1 MVLQSCIGKKDM
13 SEVEQSD
20 VVYARTDTGDLL
32 MRLFRPPKS
41 NGHGIV
47 MVHGGAWTANDR
59 TTPWVM
65 CEALATAGMLVA
77 SLDFRCGPNF
87 QHPTASADIAAGV
100 RYVRVHADELQV
112 DPNTLG
118 LIGSSSGGHLVLLT
132 ALKPDALEHM
142 TTPIL
147 DSDDG
152 VVSLCSAEVHY
163 VVALWPVSD
172 PPVRYRY
179 AEETGRSELVAAHDG
194 YFGSLDQMQNA
205 SIQRILRSNEA
216 THVPPVMIVQ
226 PGEDANVPEA
236 MTLDLVAAYQQRD
249 GLVHYRYLPG
259 LPHAFAYQPSKA
271 TDTLAMD
278 VLAFIKQQIAGL

>member
-1 MVLQSCIGKKDM
+1 MVLRSCIGKNDM
-13 SEVEQSD
+13 SEVEQTD
-20 VVYARTDTGDLL
+20 VVYASTDTGDLL
-32 MRLFRPPKS
+32 MRLFRPPKPD
-41 NGHGIV
+41 GHGIV

-65 CEALATAGMLVA
+65 CEALATAGMVVA
-77 SLDFRCGPNF
+77 SLDFRCGPDF

-100 RYVRVHADELQV
+100 RYVRMRADELQV

-132 ALKPDALEHM
+132 ALKPDVSEHT
-142 TTPIL
+142 TTPSL
-147 DSDDG
+147 EPDDEAIG
-152 VVSLCSAEVHY
+152 LCSAEVHY

-179 AEETGRSELVAAHDG
+179 AQETGRSELVAAHDG
-194 YFGSLDQMQNA
+194 YFGSLDQMWNA
-205 SIQRILRSNEA
+205 SIQRILRGNEA

-236 MTLDLVAAYQQRD
+236 MTLDLVAAYQERD
-249 GLVHYRYLPG
+249 GFVDYRYLPG

-271 TDTLAMD
+271 TDVLAAD
-278 VLAFIKQQIAGL
+278 VLAFIQQQIVAL